1 MYASLGQALQENCGI
16 EYVQKTITEDRNTLN
31 ASDADKRTPLH
42 WACSTG
48 KVDVVEYLL
57 KQPDIKVDEK
67 DEAGWTPLMVAI
79 CNKAIP
85 DSLIETIM
93 ERSDVNIEM
102 TTRGGQTCL
111 HYASGKGRLPIV
123 RKLCERSPGLIRTRD
138 LQGQQ
143 SLHRAAAVGHPNVVK
158 YLLSQ
163 KCPLNASDS
172 FGFTALHFALAEGH
186 TDIAI
191 DLIKS
196 GADTLRT
203 DKEGHTALDVC
214 MDRSIRQ
221 EFIDTC
227 KQEGLDI

>member
-1 MYASLGQALQENCGI
+1 MYASLGQAIQENCGI
-16 EYVQKTITEDRNTLN
+16 EYVQRTITEDRNTLN
-31 ASDADKRTPLH
+31 TPDADKRTPFH
-42 WACSTG
+42 WACSMG
-48 KVDVVEYLL
+48 KLDIAEYLL
-57 KQPDIKVDEK
+57 KQVDIKADEK

-85 DSLIETIM
+85 DSFIETLM
-93 ERSDVNIEM
+93 ERSDVNIET

-111 HYASGKGRLPIV
+111 HYASGKGRLNIV
-123 RKLCERSPGLIRTRD
+123 QKLCERSPRLIRTRD

-143 SLHRAAAVGHPNVVK
+143 PLHRAAAVGNSNVVK

-186 TDIAI
+186 PDIAI

-196 GADTLRT
+196 NADTLRT

-221 EFIDTC
+221 EFIGRC
-227 KQEGLDI
+227 KQEGLDL